1 MFSISHAD
9 MIVPRGGSNKVAIDL
24 IVKHVIREL
33 NKRKQNIKR
42 STQVLKISN
51 YVLNKLKF
59 VYINIWLMYKNL
71 GSDECG
77 TSRLA
82 QTFTSNISE

>member
-42 STQVLKISN
+42 STQVLKIYN
-51 YVLNKLKF
+51 YVFDKLKF
-59 VYINIWLMYKNL
+59 VFFQYLVIM
-71 GSDECG
+71 
-77 TSRLA
+77 
-82 QTFTSNISE
+82 